1 MKAKLEYCLQWLR
14 DGAVRVVRS
23 YPVETLLALYA
34 CIRCLLTYELDWSEE
49 RLFNGLALV
58 PLFFALALAVNNLAG
73 RGPWRKVYWA
83 VWTPIVPLT
92 LWSGLGA
99 WVESAPFRISLG
111 ILAPL
116 LLLLSLRAVRN
127 DRFVNGALVW
137 LRSGLLALLFANV
150 ALGLFYAIL
159 YSTTYIF
166 GLEGKWIEHVAVWA
180 VTIVETLAVPV
191 LFLMMADR
199 WRGAEMIGNRILEIL
214 LNYIV
219 TPALLI
225 YTAILYLYMAKILF
239 TWSLPEGGVAYMV
252 FGFTMT
258 ALAVKALD
266 RLLVKRIYDWFF
278 DHFSLVSLPMLVLF
292 WIGVVRR
299 TNEYGLTEPR
309 VYLLV
314 CGGLMTFCVLLFL
327 SQRAGRYLWVCLA
340 AWVSFAVLA
349 YVPCFEP
356 GRIAVQSQL
365 QRAERL
371 AERLGRLGE
380 DGRLLLT
387 PVLLADTVHKKEYRQ
402 LYESLDY
409 IRRDSAAF
417 ARFGVKRNL
426 DDLAAIFPEA
436 MRDYVRWGY
445 DWSRVD
451 TAVVECVDT
460 NIIELE
466 APVNVRFE
474 VNAEY
479 PHYYTN
485 LRNWYSDDSYN
496 IRNDTLCLYL
506 GKEGAVYRIPCRDLL
521 ERQLERSG
529 FDPAEAC
536 EPTPEQLLRLL
547 DYRDDR
553 CRILFENIKL
563 ERTDSAVVIQGVS
576 INAVLMR

>member
-1 MKAKLEYCLQWLR
+1 MKAKLERYLRWLR
-14 DGAVRVVRS
+14 EGFLQMLRLH
-23 YPVETLLALYA
+23 PVESALTVYA
-34 CIRCLLTYELDWSEE
+34 CAGCLLTYELDWDHS
-49 RLFNGLALV
+49 LPKLALAA
-58 PLFFALALAVNNLAG
+58 LFFAVALVVNNLAG
-73 RGPWRKVYWA
+73 RGPWRRVYW
-83 VWTPIVPLT
+83 VSWTPIVPLS
-92 LWSGLGA
+92 LWGGLEA
-99 WVESAPFRISLG
+99 WIVSEPAFLTFG
-111 ILAPL
+111 ILVPL
-116 LLLLSLRAVRN
+116 ALLMCRRAVHN
-127 DRFVNGALVW
+127 ERFVCDALLW
-137 LRSGLLALLFANV
+137 LRSGVLAVFFANV
-150 ALGLFYAIL
+150 ALGLFGAIL
-159 YSTTYIF
+159 FSTTYIF
-166 GLEGKWIEHVAVWA
+166 GLEGAWIDHVWTYAL
-180 VTIVETLAVPV
+180 IVFETFAVPV

-199 WRGAEMIGNRILEIL
+199 WREAGYESNRILEIL

-219 TPALLI
+219 APALLI
-225 YTAILYLYMAKILF
+225 YTAILYLYMAKILV
-239 TWSLPEGGVAYMV
+239 TWTLPEGGVAYLV

-258 ALAVKALD
+258 ALAVKALG
-266 RLLVKRIYDWFF
+266 RLLEKRIYDWFF
-278 DHFSLVSLPMLVLF
+278 DRFSLVSLPVLTLF

-309 VYLLV
+309 VYLVV
-314 CGGLMTFCVLLFL
+314 CGGLMTLCVLLFL
-327 SQRAGRYLWVCLA
+327 SQRTGRYLWVCLA
-340 AWVSFAVLA
+340 AWVSFAALA
-349 YVPCFEP
+349 YVSFLEP
-356 GRIAVQSQL
+356 ERIAVQSQT
-365 QRAERL
+365 QRAERV
-371 AERLGRLGE
+371 AERLGRLGG

-387 PVLLADTVHKKEYRQ
+387 PMPLADTVYKKEYRK

-417 ARFGVKRNL
+417 ARFGVKDL

-445 DWSRVD
+445 DRSCVD
-451 TAVVECVDT
+451 TCVDT

-485 LRNWYSDDSYN
+485 LRNWYNDHSYDVS
-496 IRNDTLCLYL
+496 NDTLRLFL
-506 GKEGAVYRIPCRDLL
+506 GEECAVYRISCRDLL

-536 EPTPEQLLRLL
+536 EPAPEQLLRLL

-563 ERTDSAVVIQGVS
+563 ERTDSAVVIQGMA